1 MKRLGDAT
9 RKKAEMIFS
18 QYDSIVTGQGL
29 SRREL
34 RQMEREGFLESR
46 LMKNKDTGA
55 IIRQWNPISLAKEI
69 IKKAC
74 K

>member
-9 RKKAEMIFS
+9 RKKAEAIFK
-18 QYDSIVTGQGL
+18 QYESIVTGQGL

-34 RQMEREGFLESR
+34 RQLERADFIESR

-55 IIRQWNPISLAKEI
+55 LIRQWKPVSLAKEI

-74 K
+74 